1 MDEFDR
7 LLYQGSA
14 QLPPDL
20 PGQELP
26 KPWKKPMGR
35 VCRGLALISI
45 TLNFLGLDVILPAV
59 GTVLLWLGLRP
70 LRRENGGF
78 RFAYVCATVYA
89 ALRLAAEVLRATPLD
104 LRLAELVGRE
114 WYTSTGPVPLYYA
127 LRTVVVQ
134 SVLVLTVGGLWQGL
148 KGVFL
153 VAGQKPRTAAAGG
166 LVILEFLMIPM
177 ALIGLQGWLLV
188 GPILLLWI
196 LLVRNLR
203 NISKSLDEAGYA
215 LTPAPVRLPGIFALG
230 LWLGVPLLAIALL
243 PLRFNRLPV
252 NDSTP
257 IYGPSVRDEALYQEL
272 LDLGFPEDILA
283 KLDSGQMS
291 MFRGAYGLTVKG
303 WPISSGGYPDGIPHT
318 VLFEVPVRDD
328 QYGFRTIYLAYLR
341 WDAESVA
348 QCAYMEGVQVTPDWH
363 GVTVHT
369 TYPEGKL
376 EWREDDCYHTAP
388 LSFRFRSDGSGF
400 ASYFADFSLPEETDG
415 PVEGWVCWEAA
426 PSTPETLTV
435 YNYELVF
442 AHRKSPRQYPYS
454 LPSDTLLAN
463 PISPDWQIMHRLYL
477 GQLAPEGQYRPGAY
491 QGSTD

>member
-14 QLPPDL
+14 QLPPGL

-35 VCRGLALISI
+35 ICRGLALISI

-89 ALRLAAEVLRATPLD
+89 VLRMAAEALRATPFD
-104 LRLAELVGRE
+104 LRLAELIGME
-114 WYTSTGPVPLYYA
+114 WYTTAGPVPFYYA
-127 LRTVVVQ
+127 LRTVVIQ
-134 SVLVLTVGGLWQGL
+134 FMLTLTVGGLWRGL

-153 VAGQKPRTAAAGG
+153 SAGQKPRTAAAGG
-166 LVILEFLMIPM
+166 LVILEALMIPM
-177 ALIGLQGWLLV
+177 ALIGLEGWLLV

-196 LLVRNLR
+196 LLVWNLR
-203 NISKSLDEAGYA
+203 KISKSLDEAGYA
-215 LTPAPVRLPGIFALG
+215 LAPAPVRLPGGCALG
-230 LWLGVPLLAIALL
+230 LWLGVPLLAVAIL

-252 NDSTP
+252 NGTAP

-272 LDLGFPEDILA
+272 LDLGFPEDILI
-283 KLDSGQMS
+283 KLSGEQMS
-291 MFRGAYGLTVKG
+291 MLRGAYGLTVKG
-303 WPISSGGYPDGIPHT
+303 WPIFSGDHPDGIPHT

-328 QYGFRTIYLAYLR
+328 QYGFRTVYMAYLC
-341 WDAESVA
+341 WDAEKAA
-348 QCAYMEGVQVTPDWH
+348 QCGYMEGIQATPDWH

-369 TYPEGKL
+369 TCPEGKL
-376 EWREDDCYHTAP
+376 EWQEDGKYHTAP

-400 ASYFADFSLPEETDG
+400 ASYFADFSLPEGADG

-426 PSTPETLTV
+426 PSFPGILTV
-435 YNYELVF
+435 YNYQLVL
-442 AHRKSPRQYPYS
+442 AHRRSPWQYPYR
-454 LPSDTLLAN
+454 LPSDLLLTN
-463 PISPDWQIMHRLYL
+463 TSSPDWQIMHQLYL
-477 GQLAPEGQYRPGAY
+477 GQLAPEGQYQSGAY
-491 QGSTD
+491 